1 MKDYSS
7 NLSQSERLA
16 LAGAPCFIPADSI
29 GADERE
35 STKTKPVKLSRHQR
49 RTRAL
54 CGLNHFKMPSL
65 DKVRNHDARL
75 TLRGSPVNVAH
86 DDESE
91 DESEDDALRGFAYE
105 KRRDSMRD
113 HSLILPSQR
122 GYAEAWSEARSY
134 GYAND

>member
-16 LAGAPCFIPADSI
+16 LAGSPYFIPSDSI

-35 STKTKPVKLSRHQR
+35 VVTLSRPR
-49 RTRAL
+49 
-54 CGLNHFKMPSL
+54 FPMPSMT
-65 DKVRNHDARL
+65 DVRNHDACL
-75 TLRGSPVNVAH
+75 SLRGSPVNVAH
-86 DDESE
+86 DEESE
-91 DESEDDALRGFAYE
+91 DESEDDTLRGFAYE

>member
-29 GADERE
+29 GEDERE
-35 STKTKPVKLSRHQR
+35 STTVSRPR
-49 RTRAL
+49 
-54 CGLNHFKMPSL
+54 FPMPSMVN
-65 DKVRNHDARL
+65 VRENDARL

-86 DDESE
+86 DEESE
-91 DESEDDALRGFAYE
+91 DESEDDTLRGFAYE

-122 GYAEAWSEARSY
+122 GYAEAYSEARSY

>member
-7 NLSQSERLA
+7 NLSQTERLA
-16 LAGAPCFIPADSI
+16 LASAPRFIPADSI

-35 STKTKPVKLSRHQR
+35 TVTLSTPR
-49 RTRAL
+49 
-54 CGLNHFKMPSL
+54 FPMPSMVN
-65 DKVRNHDARL
+65 VREHDARL
-75 TLRGSPVNVAH
+75 TLRGSPCNVAH
-86 DDESE
+86 DEVDEE
-91 DESEDDALRGFAYE
+91 GDEESDLREFARG
-105 KRRDSMRD
+105 KRMDGMRD